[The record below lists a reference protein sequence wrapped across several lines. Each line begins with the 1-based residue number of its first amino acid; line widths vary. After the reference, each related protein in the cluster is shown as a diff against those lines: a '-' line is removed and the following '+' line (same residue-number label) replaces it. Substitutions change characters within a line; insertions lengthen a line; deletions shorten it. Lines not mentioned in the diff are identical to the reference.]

1 MNKPLIEMTRAELT
15 EYAKFMH
22 AGLTDADI
30 LKEFPTDDALRTFI
44 DESQKLRGAVI
55 DESAEASIGWDS
67 TDKTE
72 ADDSIKARTAK
83 KKQKLKKSI
92 KASGGKVSVDD
103 VKKALSALDDDGEDD
118 DGSASL
124 N

>member
-1 MNKPLIEMTRAELT
+1 MKPLLEMTRPELV

-22 AGLTDADI
+22 AGLTDSEIRAD
-30 LKEFPTDDALRTFI
+30 FPTDDALRKFI
-44 DESQKLRGAVI
+44 EESQKLRGAII
-55 DESAEASIGWDS
+55 DESAESSIGWDE

-72 ADDSIKARTAK
+72 ADDSIKKRTAQK
-83 KKQKLKKSI
+83 KAKLKKAI

-103 VKKALSALDDDGEDD
+103 VKKALSALDDDDADD